1 MELAMLADGA
11 TFASSPNPNC
21 YNHHQRCI
29 FPWCVFFIFVKCKM
43 GLKKHENKRRAINY
57 NITTMII
64 FITDFEMDHYQFS
77 TTITIIVK
85 DVNFLIILVNM
96 MTMVTMF
103 RMTMTREAGGESEKF
118 SSCVEDGLV
127 VSQVRIT
134 YDDGDNGDDDDEDD
148 NDDDNDDDGDGDLGR
163 V

>member
-11 TFASSPNPNC
+11 MFASSPNPNC

-77 TTITIIVK
+77 TMVYH
-85 DVNFLIILVNM
+85 DV
-96 MTMVTMF
+96 
-103 RMTMTREAGGESEKF
+103 
-118 SSCVEDGLV
+118 
-127 VSQVRIT
+127 Q
-134 YDDGDNGDDDDEDD
+134 DD
-148 NDDDNDDDGDGDLGR
+148 NDEGSWGGER
-163 V
+163 KVFFMC